1 MSDHSTKEEQHG
13 SHSGDDVAGL
23 VERAFH
29 YRGDVTVRTAE
40 GREVIG
46 YLFNRGRSASGSSA
60 QLFEA
65 GTGRQVTI
73 PYGSI
78 ADVLFTGPD
87 AASGKHFQHR
97 REESDRIVSPPSDR
111 HSTAEE

>member
-1 MSDHSTKEEQHG
+1 MGDPSTKEAR
-13 SHSGDDVAGL
+13 HSSRSGNDVASL

-29 YRGDVTVRTAE
+29 YRGDVTVRTVE
-40 GREVIG
+40 GLEVIG
-46 YLFNRGRSASGSSA
+46 YLFNRGPSASGSSA

-87 AASGKHFQHR
+87 AASGKHFQRR
-97 REESDRIVSPPSDR
+97 REESAQTGSPLFDRNPV
-111 HSTAEE
+111 AEG

>member
-1 MSDHSTKEEQHG
+1 MSDCSTKEAQH
-13 SHSGDDVAGL
+13 SSRSGNEIAGL

-29 YRGDVTVRTAE
+29 YRGDITVRTVE
-40 GREVIG
+40 GLEVIG
-46 YLFNRGRSASGSSA
+46 YLFNRGSSASGASA

-65 GTGRQVTI
+65 RTGRQVTI

-78 ADVLFTGPD
+78 TDVLFTGSD

-97 REESDRIVSPPSDR
+97 REESARTVSPLSDW
-111 HSTAEE
+111 HSTLDE